1 MARAAAVRALQI
13 SPCTFTWPSGSRRVT
28 AKPCAPTTSSGLRLS
43 APLPLWNVKTDQA
56 SQAAIINATAHTGIL
71 TPRRGSSQK
80 PAAAMAISSARVVS
94 ML

>member
-1 MARAAAVRALQI
+1 
-13 SPCTFTWPSGSRRVT
+13 
-28 AKPCAPTTSSGLRLS
+28 
-43 APLPLWNVKTDQA
+43 LWNVKTDQA